1 MDSLGSEESQ
11 GRLQMRSGFNKFIYI
26 INVLYF
32 LTVFAYCSHSHG
44 HRHDS
49 ANEHMNQ
56 TSFEKLSESFES
68 PERKKWQKPDE
79 VVRMLGRQN
88 SSGSLSG
95 LNAADLG
102 AGTGYF
108 TFRLLDAGAKV
119 TALDADERF
128 LQFIQKKAESHP
140 KKKNLSVR
148 KIPYTSA
155 ELKPDETDILISV
168 NVYHHIED
176 RIRYFSEIKKALKKN
191 GFICIIDFKEGKL
204 PIHSPPE
211 SMRISREKTVNELE
225 QAGFKVYVDDK
236 TLDYQYIFIGR

>member
-1 MDSLGSEESQ
+1 MK
-11 GRLQMRSGFNKFIYI
+11 GFQKIKGYMIIYI
-26 INVLYF
+26 LSGALLNH
-32 LTVFAYCSHSHG
+32 CSHSH
-44 HRHDS
+44 RHHHGS
-49 ANEHMNQ
+49 ANEHMNHS
-56 TSFEKLSESFES
+56 SFEKLSASFES
-68 PERKKWQKPDE
+68 PEREKWQKPDE
-79 VVRMLGRQN
+79 VVRQLVRQ
-88 SSGSLSG
+88 SSSKSLSG
-95 LNAADLG
+95 LKVADLG
-102 AGTGYF
+102 SGTGYF
-108 TFRLLDAGAKV
+108 TFRILDENAKV

-140 KKKNLSVR
+140 KKNNLSVR

-176 RIRYFSEIKKALKKN
+176 RVQYFSEIRKALRKN

-211 SMRISREKTVNELE
+211 SMRISREKTINELE
-225 QAGFKVYVDDK
+225 QAGFKVSVDDK

>member
-1 MDSLGSEESQ
+1 MKRFQTIKG
-11 GRLQMRSGFNKFIYI
+11 YI
-26 INVLYF
+26 IVYILIGISLF
-32 LTVFAYCSHSHG
+32 RCSHSH
-44 HRHDS
+44 RHHHGS

-56 TSFEKLSESFES
+56 SSFERLSASFES
-68 PERKKWQKPDE
+68 TGRTKWQKPDE
-79 VVRMLGRQN
+79 VVRLLGRE
-88 SSGSLSG
+88 SRSGSLSG
-95 LNAADLG
+95 LNVADLG

-108 TFRLLDAGAKV
+108 TFRILDANAKV

-140 KKKNLSVR
+140 KKSSLSVR
-148 KIPYTSA
+148 KIPYTGA

-176 RIRYFSEIKKALKKN
+176 RVKYFSEIKKALKKN
-191 GFICIIDFKEGKL
+191 GFICIIDFKEGNL